1 MKKSL
6 FCLITAFVFS
16 FNAQAADPTYIE
28 EVQSMGY
35 LSGLGLA
42 CQASKYDTF
51 EMLAR
56 AYLISKATSDE
67 QQEEGMKAFNEAKVD
82 SFVSKIKDNMS
93 RCSQIADSFNKQKIF
108 KTVLYG
114 DGTLKMPD
122 GSIIKP
128 RQAYDATLVY
138 QKDPNARL
146 DMIKMYQNMHNQ
158 IINDPE
164 YQKALREKQAE
175 VGF

>member
-1 MKKSL
+1 MATFILSL
-6 FCLITAFVFS
+6 NT
-16 FNAQAADPTYIE
+16 QAADPTYIE

-56 AYLISKATSDE
+56 AFLISKATSNE
-67 QQEEGMKAFNEAKVD
+67 QQEEGMKAFNEAKVE

-93 RCSQIADSFNKQKIF
+93 RCSQIAASFDKQRIF

-114 DGTLKMPD
+114 DGTMKMPD
-122 GSIIKP
+122 GTIIKP
-128 RQAYDATLVY
+128 RQAYDSTLVY
-138 QKDPNARL
+138 QKDPDARAN
-146 DMIKMYQNMHNQ
+146 MIKMYQEMHNQ
-158 IINDPE
+158 IISNPE
-164 YQKALREKQAE
+164 YQKALRAKQAE